1 MSSNFENLPL
11 PATKDSQDYSRLVP
25 PNSVV
30 EIPVV
35 GDFVYCKFS
44 DGSIRV
50 VINGK
55 STLME
60 SGDERR
66 TGGTSVFRGVTLI
79 NDTDYAKAVVFVIGF
94 GKFDRKIIQG
104 EVVVDPRVKTASGI
118 YVADTRDTHPVTVNI
133 DYKRSPEITKGDEMN
148 LTGNLVTGGNRIAG
162 ATRDYVTKRL
172 FFVADSTSSFQV
184 FEFVEY
190 SGQVIAYA
198 KRDGD
203 SSKGSRAS
211 VVYDNKLYTTDAA
224 AQVVR
229 VWNFD
234 GSGTGAAISTALG
247 SASNDMAISKNGEIY
262 VSGFNSKIFKLDG
275 FQWVE
280 INRRISTS
288 ESLTTINGNLA
299 ILDTQGNTLTIFSD
313 EFKTVIK
320 VYNDINTTRPPT
332 PSLSGSSNW
341 IYPDRTYDGTNF
353 GFNIKSIEMENIAA
367 GILHYGRANERC
379 LVVGNLYNPAMLSS
393 VRTRASVTISSE
405 NNVCYVSGQ
414 VIKLILDLLGIAT
427 TGDYL
432 DGITS
437 VQLKAKSINANIDL
451 GGRTFAADGIED
463 NFLEIE
469 FPQTVRITALNSL
482 WSNR

>member
-1 MSSNFENLPL
+1 MSSDFENLPL
-11 PATKDSQDYSRLVP
+11 PVNRDAQDYSRLVP
-25 PNSVV
+25 PNSAV

-35 GDFVYCKFS
+35 GEFVYCKFS

-66 TGGTSVFRGVTLI
+66 SGGTSVFRGVTLI

-104 EVVVDPRVKTASGI
+104 EIVVDPRVKTGSGI

-133 DYKRSPEITKGDEMN
+133 DYKRSPEITRGDETN
-148 LTGNLVTGGNRIAG
+148 LTGNLITGSNRISSI
-162 ATRDYVTKRL
+162 TRDYVTKRL
-172 FFVADSTSSFQV
+172 FFVAGKPSSFQV
-184 FEFVEY
+184 FEFVES

-203 SSKGSRAS
+203 SSKGTRAS
-211 VVYDNKLYTTDAA
+211 VVYDNILYTTDAD

-229 VWNFD
+229 AWNFD
-234 GSGTGAAISTALG
+234 GSGTGSAISPVLG
-247 SASNDMAISKNGEIY
+247 SASNDMCISKNGEIY
-262 VSGFNSKIFKLDG
+262 VSGFGSKLFKLDG
-275 FQWVE
+275 GGWVE
-280 INRRISTS
+280 LNTPLSTS
-288 ESLTTINGNLA
+288 ESLITINGNLA
-299 ILDTQGNTLTIFSD
+299 IFSGQSNTLTIFSD

-320 VYNDINTTRPPT
+320 VYNGINTTFSPIPK
-332 PSLSGSSNW
+332 LSGGSDW
-341 IYPDRTYDGTNF
+341 IYPDRTYDGSDF
-353 GFNIKSIEMENIAA
+353 GFEIKSREMENIAA
-367 GILHYGRANERC
+367 GILHYGRASERC

-393 VRTRASVTISSE
+393 VRTRAAVTISFE

-432 DGITS
+432 DGITG
-437 VQLKAKSINANIDL
+437 VQFKAKSINANIDL

-469 FPQTVRITALNSL
+469 FPQTVKITALNSL